1 MLPSFSMVVP
11 QAHSS
16 ASLPSALSQIAQV
29 LPGVFSVSGW
39 DQDETNA
46 PVPMVTV
53 RWLSDPE
60 ESLPVLR
67 PARVAD
73 MGLDRYRLRAGDV
86 LVPSR
91 STALRVRIAPPSLEG
106 AVFNATLLAVRCGES
121 LLPELLAAYLAH
133 PEGRAQVEAASQSG
147 TAQMNLNA
155 SALGA
160 VQIPLPSIDA
170 QRTLAALL
178 RAADDAHRRA
188 AAAADLR
195 RRIVESVVV
204 ARLTGRNSAHA

>member
-1 MLPSFSMVVP
+1 MVDLPSE
-11 QAHSS
+11 SS
-16 ASLPSALSQIAQV
+16 AGRNAALRDAAQI

-39 DQDETNA
+39 DQDAANA

-53 RWLSDPE
+53 RWLSDPDE
-60 ESLPVLR
+60 PLSMLH

-121 LLPELLAAYLAH
+121 LLPELLAVYLAH

-160 VQIPLPSIDA
+160 VQIPLPPIDA

-178 RAADDAHRRA
+178 HAADEAHRRA
-188 AAAADLR
+188 AAATDLR